1 MGFGWDC
8 IPADIFQNIL
18 QRLPLTIP
26 RRRLRLVCRHWRNVI
41 DDCTL
46 HPQAHAK
53 VLAFVTGKERSHA
66 YVFDNLTEER
76 AGGRYLELRGGVGN
90 QGSSMVGTCNG
101 LLCLRRR
108 DGDVVIVNPAT
119 GEKLA
124 VPPPPSRMFN
134 VLPKDT
140 TAAYSFGYH
149 PETGLYKVVH
159 VVPCAAGDGVTFDT
173 VDVFT
178 LGDAS
183 WRVVPVRRGSS
194 FLPSFGVVSANGATY
209 WVAEDAHSLMSFDL
223 KDERLKFVTTLPV
236 RVGPSSLDLILS
248 WHLTTDLRGRL
259 GYVVCSHDM
268 KRARTL
274 KGTKTEVWV
283 LEDGGRDKKRSWV
296 LLHTI
301 AEPGSR
307 APQGIAWPHFIHGEN
322 VLTTQ
327 GDGESWAS
335 LHAYSLNL
343 SEPRMNRRGVVHQME
358 STPPPLICLYC
369 SSLQTFAYVETTEPL
384 ALYGCDDGSKVVDC
398 EEWIWYY
405 RRSRGRWELIRNC
418 SSLMDLCVES

>member
-1 MGFGWDC
+1 MGFQWDC
-8 IPADIFQNIL
+8 IPADW
-18 QRLPLTIP
+18 P
-26 RRRLRLVCRHWRNVI
+26 RGRLRLVCRHWRDVI
-41 DDCTL
+41 DDHTP
-46 HPQAHAK
+46 HPQVHAK
-53 VLAFVTGKERSHA
+53 VLAFITGKERSHA
-66 YVFDNLTEER
+66 YVFDDLMGAAR
-76 AGGRYLELRGGVGN
+76 AGGRYLELQGGVGN

-101 LLCLRRR
+101 LLCLRRY
-108 DGDVVIVNPAT
+108 DYGDVVVINPAT

-124 VPPPPSRMFN
+124 MPPPAEVPLNFIH
-134 VLPKDT
+134 

-149 PETGLYKVVH
+149 PETGLYKVVR
-159 VVPCAAGDGVTFDT
+159 VVPLPGDGGTFDT

-209 WVAEDAHSLMSFDL
+209 WVAPDAHSLMSFDL
-223 KDERLKFVTTLPV
+223 KDERLAFVTTLPV

-259 GYVVCSHDM
+259 GFVVCSYDM

-274 KGTKTEVWV
+274 KGIKTEVWV
-283 LEDGGRDKKRSWV
+283 LEDGGRDKKRSWA

-307 APQGIAWPHFIHGEN
+307 TPQGIAWPHFIHGEH

-327 GDGESWAS
+327 GDGETWVS
-335 LHAYSLNL
+335 LHANSLSL

-358 STPPPLICLYC
+358 SAPPLICLYC
-369 SSLQTFAYVETTEPL
+369 SSLQTFTYIETTEPL
-384 ALYGCDDGSKVVDC
+384 ALYGCDGGSEIVDC
-398 EEWIWYY
+398 DEWVWLF
-405 RRSRGRWELIRNC
+405 RRRKKQWKLIPNC
-418 SSLMDLCVES
+418 SSYLDLIPES